1 MSAAAASPELVPCIV
16 DNKPFATPSSFPLV
30 DPQDRKTILH
40 NVATLPATSV
50 GDVVASSQRAFEAW
64 RDTPLKERRKLLHKA
79 AALFEERIPEL
90 IQIEASETTAS
101 AGFAAFDVGYL
112 AADAI
117 NETPNS
123 MAAALRGE
131 VAPADA
137 SGKRMLV
144 TREPL
149 GCVLS
154 IVPWNAPST
163 LCMRAIV
170 NPLAAGNVV
179 VLKTSEHSPKI
190 HSAIARVFIDAGLPA
205 GVLNVIH
212 VSPQDAPA
220 VTKALIEEEF
230 VRKVNFTGS
239 TRIGR
244 IIARLCA
251 ENLKPVVLEL
261 GGKAPVIVT
270 QEADIAVAANNVV
283 WVFGSLLPP

>member
-1 MSAAAASPELVPCIV
+1 MRLPRFFLLTAFASIY
-16 DNKPFATPSSFPLV
+16 T
-30 DPQDRKTILH
+30 DRL
-40 NVATLPATSV
+40 
-50 GDVVASSQRAFEAW
+50 W
-64 RDTPLKERRKLLHKA
+64 YKE
-79 AALFEERIPEL
+79 
-90 IQIEASETTAS
+90 
-101 AGFAAFDVGYL
+101 VGYGQVFTKML
-112 AADAI
+112 WTRVGLFLGFGAL
-117 NETPNS
+117 
-123 MAAALRGE
+123 MAAIVAVNMHLAHRYRPMFRM
-131 VAPADA
+131 APADA